1 VKAHVAEIKKDI
13 ERLKFESTDLK
24 AQNKKR
30 QENITMFQGKLQKIR
45 EGALFLGDITQYHE
59 RAIKHKEHQNRNR
72 ETDQKFLE
80 NMILRERV
88 ARKKLKE
95 AITKETMEQ
104 DLLFAQALEFM
115 EKCPDV
121 DKKRELLAMMSEDK
135 RKQLLQALE
144 RKKTKAVKNEPVKAI
159 EHKRTK
165 YENIKISNFV

>member
-1 VKAHVAEIKKDI
+1 
-13 ERLKFESTDLK
+13 
-24 AQNKKR
+24 
-30 QENITMFQGKLQKIR
+30 
-45 EGALFLGDITQYHE
+45 
-59 RAIKHKEHQNRNR
+59 
-72 ETDQKFLE
+72 
-80 NMILRERV
+80 
-88 ARKKLKE
+88 
-95 AITKETMEQ
+95 
-104 DLLFAQALEFM
+104 M